1 MIRGI
6 TATAPGFYGPQG
18 RVLRIG
24 LAEPDMISRLQSFR
38 FNEERI
44 INFEMETSAL
54 YALGALLDHNVLTVC
69 ALIAN
74 RATQKFSLNYKPVI
88 KKLIEL
94 VLETI

>member
-1 MIRGI
+1 MI
-6 TATAPGFYGPQG
+6 T
-18 RVLRIG
+18 
-24 LAEPDMISRLQSFR
+24 RLHGFR
-38 FNEERI
+38 FNDERI

-74 RATQKFSLNYKPVI
+74 RATQSFNKDHKPII